1 MPQCPR
7 RPGYCVTAARAFDV
21 FGLPRIGTAH
31 VLPIHMTKIDTKT
44 VRPSRGRKTVYP
56 TNDIVIEAPGKLP
69 LTIVVPATVP
79 TAERGEILQQL
90 YKEHVRPL
98 PFGPKQETHWKGPC
112 AAEVPAAI
120 ASDVAAAMDFMG
132 SIVDDRRDL
141 PNGLVRLFSE
151 GYWAHGF

>member
-1 MPQCPR
+1 
-7 RPGYCVTAARAFDV
+7 VK
-21 FGLPRIGTAH
+21 
-31 VLPIHMTKIDTKT
+31 KIVTKT
-44 VRPSRGRKTVYP
+44 VRPSRGRKTTYP
-56 TNDIVIEAPGKLP
+56 TNDIVIEEPGKLP

-79 TAERGEILQQL
+79 TAERSEILQQL

-112 AAEVPAAI
+112 VA
-120 ASDVAAAMDFMG
+120 DVAAAMDFMG

-141 PNGLVRLFSE
+141 PNGLVRLYSE

>member
-1 MPQCPR
+1 M
-7 RPGYCVTAARAFDV
+7 GGADVKKTATR
-21 FGLPRIGTAH
+21 
-31 VLPIHMTKIDTKT
+31 T
-44 VRPSRGRKTVYP
+44 VRPSRGRKTTYP
-56 TNDIVIEAPGKLP
+56 TNDIVIEEPGKLP

-79 TAERGEILQQL
+79 TAERSEILQQL
-90 YKEHVRPL
+90 YKEHVKPL

-112 AAEVPAAI
+112 VAEVPAAI

-141 PNGLVRLFSE
+141 PNGLVRLYSE